1 MDHIAQSK
9 ITKLW
14 PKLLTSFNKSQKYS
28 NTVFHMRVQH

>member
-14 PKLLTSFNKSQKYS
+14 PKLLTSFHKSQKYS